1 MIEKRREAAS
11 KELVRM
17 TKAFEGGKSKTDL
30 ERTKLINH
38 PKFKKLSNII
48 YDAR

>member
-17 TKAFEGGKSKTDL
+17 TRAFEGGKSKTDQ

-38 PKFKKLSNII
+38 PKFKKLTKII
-48 YDAR
+48 YAT